1 MKRGGAAVLLFA
13 TLAAI
18 IAVLLMRLRGPSPLA
33 DSAPPSSFSAA
44 RAIAF
49 ERDIIGAEVPHPVGT
64 AAHDAVRERLAAQFR
79 ALGYDVTIQRSFACS
94 PVVTCAPVANIIA
107 RTPGD
112 ARPGALILAAH
123 YDSVPAGPGA
133 SDDGQ
138 GVATLVETARALRKE
153 HFRNPIIYLIT
164 DAEEVALLGA
174 EGFVADPASMQNAA
188 AVINLEA
195 RGTDGPSFLFETSRH
210 NGWIA
215 RVIASA
221 LPRPATSS
229 LYYDIYE
236 LLPNDTDLTVFKR
249 AGLAGV
255 GFANIG
261 QPVHYHTPLDTLA
274 NLTPSTLQHHG
285 DHVLAMARA
294 LGAADLR
301 QTGGNA
307 VWFDVLSLFVVW
319 WPQSISLGL
328 AIFAFV
334 ILLAAAFLMT
344 RHGRMKSR
352 DVTIGV
358 LGFFLTLISAL
369 IAAFAGNWLAGLR
382 GGGAVWVAYSG
393 PAIATAWLIGA
404 GVAIFIAQRLIRF
417 AGIDG
422 LFIGHAMCWSA
433 IAIALSIVLPGGS
446 YLAIVPAITLAVCAL
461 LRATARNSGA
471 APAWPAM
478 TTAQTAGQ
486 AGAAIICAVIAAILI
501 FPLGLALYVAIGKPI
516 LPGVAML
523 IALVATTFTPLLA
536 SMPKLKCPLLASL
549 AIAAI
554 ACIVAANLVPTYTA
568 SSPRHI
574 NIEYVD
580 DGATPRWQTDRLLP
594 AIAQAAHFDPV
605 PQLIAGWTVPPSK
618 ALVAPAP
625 NLGLAPAE
633 LRVMRD
639 ERHGGRHLT
648 LHLRSVRNA
657 PRVALIFHAPS
668 FSAMRVNGIA
678 PPPPTRRRGGLAPEW
693 HRVGI
698 RGAEATIDLYLTRD
712 EPIDAVVIDSSYG
725 LPPAGAAL
733 AHARDNSLAVP
744 VQEGD
749 LATTVRRV
757 RL

>member
-1 MKRGGAAVLLFA
+1 MKRGAAIALLFA

-18 IAVLLMRLRGPSPLA
+18 LGVLLLRLRGPSPLP
-33 DSAPPSSFSAA
+33 DSAPLSSFSAA

-49 ERDIIGAEVPHPVGT
+49 EREIIGAEVPHPVGT
-64 AAHDAVRERLAAQFR
+64 AAHDAVRDRLATRFR

-112 ARPGALILAAH
+112 TRPDALILAAH
-123 YDSVPAGPGA
+123 YDSVPAGPGV

-138 GVATLVETARALRKE
+138 GVATLVETARALRNE
-153 HFRNPIIYLIT
+153 HFRNPIIYLVT

-188 AVINLEA
+188 AVINVEA

-210 NGWIA
+210 NAWIA
-215 RVIASA
+215 RVIANA

-261 QPVHYHTPLDTLA
+261 RPVHYHTPLDTLA

-285 DHVLAMARA
+285 DHVLSMARA

-301 QTGGNA
+301 QTSGNA
-307 VWFDVLSLFVVW
+307 VWFDVLSLFVIW

-328 AIFAFV
+328 AIFAFL

-344 RHGRMKSR
+344 RHGRMRSR
-352 DVTIGV
+352 DITIGV
-358 LGFFLTLISAL
+358 LGFFLTLICAL
-369 IAAFAGNWLAGLR
+369 LVAFAGNWLAGLR
-382 GGGAVWVAYSG
+382 GGGAVWVAYPG
-393 PAIATAWLIGA
+393 FAIATAWLIGA
-404 GVAIFIAQRLIRF
+404 GVAISIAQRLITY

-422 LFIGHAMCWSA
+422 LFIGNAMCWTA

-446 YLAIVPAITLAVCAL
+446 YLAIVPALALAVCAL
-461 LRATARNSGA
+461 LHATTR
-471 APAWPAM
+471 
-478 TTAQTAGQ
+478 TTEGT
-486 AGAAIICAVIAAILI
+486 AAIVCAAVAAILI

-523 IALVATTFTPLLA
+523 IALAATTFTPLLA
-536 SMPKLKCPLLASL
+536 SMPRLKRPLLASL
-549 AIAAI
+549 AVATI
-554 ACIVAANLVPTYTA
+554 ACIGLANLVPTYTA
-568 SSPRHI
+568 NSPRHI
-574 NIEYVD
+574 NIEYAD
-580 DGATPRWQTDRLLP
+580 DGAAPRWQTDRLLP

-605 PQLIAGWTVPPSK
+605 PQQISDWTVPPSK

-625 NLGLAPAE
+625 NLAMNPAE
-633 LRVMRD
+633 LTIVRD

-657 PRVALIFHAPS
+657 PRIALIFHAPS
-668 FSAMRVNGIA
+668 FTAMRVNGSA
-678 PPPPTRRRGGLAPEW
+678 PPPPTRRRGGLAPGW
-693 HRVGI
+693 HRVSV
-698 RGAEATIDLYLTRD
+698 RGTEATIDLYLTRN
-712 EPIDAVVIDSSYG
+712 EAVDAVIIDSSYG
-725 LPPAGAAL
+725 LPPEGAAL
-733 AHARDNSLAVP
+733 AHARDDSLAVP

-749 LATTVRRV
+749 LTTTVRRM